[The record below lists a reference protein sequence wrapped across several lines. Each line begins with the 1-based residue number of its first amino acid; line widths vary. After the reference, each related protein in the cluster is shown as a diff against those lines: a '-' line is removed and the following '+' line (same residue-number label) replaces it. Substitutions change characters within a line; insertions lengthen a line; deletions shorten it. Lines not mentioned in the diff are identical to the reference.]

1 MRAALRISFAIDRL
15 SRRLGK
21 LVAWL
26 TLAMVLIGAFNAVAR
41 YSDRFL
47 VQRIEGFGGLSSNA
61 YVEAQWYLFSLVFLL
76 AAPYVLRANRHVR
89 VDVLYGRL
97 SERAKA
103 WIDLLGG
110 VLFLVPFCVF
120 ALWTSLPYV
129 VDSWEVREGSPDP
142 GGLARYPIKSAIL
155 VAFALLAL
163 QGVSETI
170 KRVALLRG
178 MSASEVGLDEPDERP
193 SRAGGGA

>member
-47 VQRIEGFGGLSSNA
+47 VQRFDGFGGLSSNA

-97 SERAKA
+97 SERAQA

-155 VAFALLAL
+155 VAFALLGL

-178 MSASEVGLDEPDERP
+178 MSASEVGLVEPDERP